1 MTQAADRSLLER
13 LGRRVRALRT
23 DRGLTARETAE
34 RSGLSARFYSDLE
47 GGKANIAIS
56 RLDAVARALEVP
68 LEELVRSAEPGEVSR
83 GRRVVIGLLGLRGAG
98 KSSLGRRAAAQL
110 GLDFVELDERIEEA
124 AGLRLPEIFALHGE
138 AYYRRLTLQALR
150 ALLAGARP
158 CLVALPGG
166 IVQDEVAFELVRSR
180 CITAW
185 LKARPQDH
193 MDRVVDQGDSR
204 PMAGRRDAMAE
215 LRSLLATRD
224 PLYSQADLVIDT
236 AGRDL
241 DAATVA
247 LVNALAGDGHS
258 R

>member
-1 MTQAADRSLLER
+1 V
-13 LGRRVRALRT
+13 GRRVRALRT
-23 DRGLTARETAE
+23 GLGLTARETAE

-47 GGKANIAIS
+47 GGKANIAIG
-56 RLDAVARALEVP
+56 RLAAVARALDVP
-68 LEELVRSAEPGEVSR
+68 LEDLVRSAEPRPEAAPARS
-83 GRRVVIGLLGLRGAG
+83 VIALLGLRGAG
-98 KSSLGRRAAAQL
+98 KSSLGRSAATKL
-110 GLDFVELDERIEEA
+110 GLPFVELDERIELA

-150 ALLAGARP
+150 ALLAEERP

-166 IVQDEVAFELVRSR
+166 IVQDEIAFELVRTH
-180 CITAW
+180 CTTAW

-215 LRSLLATRD
+215 LRSLLIDRE
-224 PLYSQADLVIDT
+224 PLYRRADLVVDT
-236 AGRDL
+236 AGRDIV
-241 DAATVA
+241 AATAA
-247 LVNALAGDGHS
+247 LVAALAADGYS